1 MLQRISPNTS
11 GPTGPTGFASIRTRE
26 RRFGVAVLEFAVIAP
41 VLVFVV
47 IGMLELARG
56 LQVKET
62 LTDAARKGCR
72 TALPSTGTNAAVTAD
87 INTVLTN
94 SNLSSTAATI
104 IIQVN
109 GANVDVSTAAANT
122 PISVKVA
129 IPYSSTGG
137 ISGFFLTGASIES
150 EKIVMMS
157 QR

>member
-1 MLQRISPNTS
+1 MHAQVGHRSPTS
-11 GPTGPTGFASIRTRE
+11 ANENGAL
-26 RRFGVAVLEFAVIAP
+26 GVAAVEFAVIAP

-56 LQVKET
+56 LQIKET

-72 TALPSTGTNAAVTAD
+72 TGLPSTGTNAAVIAD

-94 SNLSSTAATI
+94 NNLSSTAATI
-104 IIQVN
+104 TIQVN
-109 GANVDVSTAAANT
+109 GVSVDVSTAAANT

-129 IPYSSTGG
+129 IPYSSTGS
-137 ISGFFLTGASIES
+137 ITGFFLTGASIES
-150 EKIVMMS
+150 ENIVMMS